1 MDKRPDPDKLLE
13 QIQAEV
19 SKKGR
24 LKIFFGAVAGV
35 GKTYAMLEDAGHRK
49 KEGVD
54 VVIGIVETHKRPETE
69 VLLEGLEIIPLKS
82 VSYRNIEVKEFDLEA
97 ALKRRPALI
106 LVDELA
112 HSNAPGSRH
121 TKRWQDVEELLD
133 AGISVYTTLNVQHC
147 ESVNDIVAQI
157 TKVIVRETVPDT
169 FVEKA
174 DEIELIDIPTEELL
188 KRLRE
193 GKVYL
198 GEQAELAAWNFF
210 RFGNLI
216 ALRQLALKYTS
227 RSVDTRL
234 RLFKDIHA
242 ISTVW
247 KVGEHFL
254 VCISSNP
261 RAAKIIR
268 AAKQIASDLGAQWT
282 VVHVE
287 RPLAFEQNAEDKG
300 QVAEMLHFAEKMGAS
315 TVTLSGEDVA
325 ETLISYAR
333 SKNISRIII
342 GKPGKPSLRET
353 LFGSFIDKL
362 TRKCGEIDL
371 YLISGESEE
380 EPPKTQY
387 VPAKSFSW
395 KGVLWA
401 VFTIGLCTA
410 IDKLLFSY
418 LALANLIMV
427 YLLGVAWLAFR
438 YGRHISIIGTLLSI
452 VSFDFF
458 FIPPFYSFS
467 VMDKEHL
474 ITFGVMLVVGLIIG
488 SLTGRLR
495 RQTIELRLREE
506 KTRVL
511 YSLSRDLAKSS
522 RPDELFQIFLSHIQD
537 FFKCPAAILVADS
550 TKRALTILTAISYGR
565 ELATKELAVAS
576 WVYEHRK
583 IAGKGTDT
591 FSGSEG
597 LYVPLTG
604 SQEIVGVLGVFPSD
618 EEKFLSPD
626 NFHTLEMFVSQTAL
640 AVEGAWLAEANI
652 RAESELGRN
661 RIRNMLLDTATYDVR
676 GALDVIS
683 KSASELLK
691 QEMLADETIRNSL
704 IKEIIRQAEQLDNL
718 AVELPKIIDELKQ
731 N

>member
-1 MDKRPDPDKLLE
+1 M
-13 QIQAEV
+13 
-19 SKKGR
+19 
-24 LKIFFGAVAGV
+24 
-35 GKTYAMLEDAGHRK
+35 
-49 KEGVD
+49 
-54 VVIGIVETHKRPETE
+54 
-69 VLLEGLEIIPLKS
+69 
-82 VSYRNIEVKEFDLEA
+82 
-97 ALKRRPALI
+97 
-106 LVDELA
+106 DELA
-112 HSNAPGSRH
+112 HSNAPGSH
-121 TKRWQDVEELLD
+121 HAKRWQDVEELLD
-133 AGISVYTTLNVQHC
+133 AGINVYTTLNVQHC
-147 ESVNDIVAQI
+147 ESVNDVVAQI

-169 FVEKA
+169 FVERA

-198 GEQAELAAWNFF
+198 GEQAELATWNFF

-227 RSVDTRL
+227 RSVDTKL
-234 RLFKDIHA
+234 RVYKDIHA

-261 RAAKIIR
+261 RATKIIR
-268 AAKQIASDLGAQWT
+268 AARQIASDLGAQWT
-282 VVHVE
+282 VVHIE
-287 RPLAFEQNAEDKG
+287 GASAFEQKAEDKG
-300 QVAEMLHFAEKMGAS
+300 RVAEMLRFAEKMGAR
-315 TVTLSGEDVA
+315 TATLSGEDVA

-342 GKPGKPSLRET
+342 GKPGKQSLREI

-371 YLISGESEE
+371 YLISGESDEE
-380 EPPKTQY
+380 SPKTQY
-387 VPAKSFSW
+387 APVKSSSFSW

-401 VFTIGLCTA
+401 VLVIGFCTA
-410 IDKLLFSY
+410 IDKLLFSHLH

-427 YLLGVAWLAFR
+427 YLLGVTWLAFR
-438 YGRHISIIGTLLSI
+438 YGRRISIIGTLLSI
-452 VSFDFF
+452 AFFDFF
-458 FIPPFYSFS
+458 LIPPFYSFS
-467 VMDKEHL
+467 IMDEEHF
-474 ITFGVMLVVGLIIG
+474 ITFGVMLIVGLIIG

-495 RQTIELRLREE
+495 RQTIGLRLREE
-506 KTRVL
+506 RTQVL

-537 FFKCPAAILVADS
+537 FFKCPAVIFAADS
-550 TKRALTILTAISYGR
+550 ENKTLSVLTSVSGGR
-565 ELATKELAVAS
+565 ELASKDKAVAN
-576 WVYEHRK
+576 WVYEHGK

-591 FSGSEG
+591 FSGSER

-618 EEKFLSPD
+618 EKQFMSPD
-626 NFHTLEMFVSQTAL
+626 NFHILEMFVTQTAL
-640 AVEGAWLAEANI
+640 AVEGARLAEANI
-652 RAESELGRN
+652 KAESELRKTRLG
-661 RIRNMLLDTATYDVR
+661 NMILDTAEYDVR
-676 GALDVIS
+676 GAIDVIS

-691 QEMLADETIRNSL
+691 QEIVVDEAKRNTL
-704 IKEIIRQAEQLDNL
+704 IKEIIVQAEQLDNL

-731 N
+731 S